1 MPNPIEQMG
10 QSKYGGFATQAAKE
24 FGKLPGSMGRA
35 VTGLPSHIA
44 AALEALGS
52 LAPEEK
58 AALAKREREHALSQ
72 MRPAQT
78 SSRATLGSAGL
89 VQPVAG
95 ASPKT
100 MRPYRPYGGGPKPT
114 NEDWLAMWEER
125 NRMLQ
130 QQRRNEARR
139 KFEERPM
146 RGRARPMLPSGASA
160 PARHPFPGALPRP
173 GLEQR
178 FEKGDLGRPIAPQEA
193 NLPGESVYDW
203 EEQVRRA
210 EEALRAAQWVAGQ

>member
-1 MPNPIEQMG
+1 MPD
-10 QSKYGGFATQAAKE
+10 Y
-24 FGKLPGSMGRA
+24 R
-35 VTGLPSHIA
+35 GLTPA
-44 AALEALGS
+44 
-52 LAPEEK
+52 EK
-58 AALAKREREHALSQ
+58 AALAMEGSTEREEIAK
-72 MRPAQT
+72 QT
-78 SSRATLGSAGL
+78 LPFATSGSPGW
-89 VQPVAG
+89 VQ
-95 ASPKT
+95 ASMLPDRPKT
-100 MRPYRPYGGGPKPT
+100 MKPYRPSGGGPGPT

-160 PARHPFPGALPRP
+160 PAMHPFPDALPRP

-210 EEALRAAQWVAGQ
+210 EEALRAAQGVAGQ